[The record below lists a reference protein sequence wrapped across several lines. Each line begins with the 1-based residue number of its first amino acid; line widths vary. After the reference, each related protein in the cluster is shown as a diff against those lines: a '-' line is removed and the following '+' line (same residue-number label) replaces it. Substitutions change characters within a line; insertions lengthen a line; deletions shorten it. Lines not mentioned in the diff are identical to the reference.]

1 VAQFGSLSDDWAMK
15 ELQGSTDGKSA
26 ELPLASNQEICMA
39 AVAIN
44 LSDIL
49 KDIPAGAWVALEQY
63 RVVAYGADMQQVL
76 AEARRKGVPN
86 PLIVKAPERQETMFL

>member
-1 VAQFGSLSDDWAMK
+1 
-15 ELQGSTDGKSA
+15 
-26 ELPLASNQEICMA
+26 MA

-49 KDIPAGAWVALEQY
+49 KDVPAGAWVALEHH

-76 AEARRKGVPN
+76 VEARSKGSSN
-86 PLIVKAPERQETMFL
+86 PLIVKVPDRQETMFL

>member
-1 VAQFGSLSDDWAMK
+1 
-15 ELQGSTDGKSA
+15 
-26 ELPLASNQEICMA
+26 MA

-49 KDIPAGAWVALEQY
+49 KDVPAGAWVAIEQY

-76 AEARRKGVPN
+76 AEARAKGARD
-86 PLIVKAPERQETMFL
+86 PLIVKVPDRQEILFL

>member
-1 VAQFGSLSDDWAMK
+1 
-15 ELQGSTDGKSA
+15 
-26 ELPLASNQEICMA
+26 MA

>member
-1 VAQFGSLSDDWAMK
+1 
-15 ELQGSTDGKSA
+15 
-26 ELPLASNQEICMA
+26 MA

-49 KDIPAGAWVALEQY
+49 KGIPAGAWVAVEQY

-76 AEARRKGVPN
+76 AEARRKGVQE
-86 PLIVKAPERQETMFL
+86 PLIVKVPERQETMFF

>member
-1 VAQFGSLSDDWAMK
+1 
-15 ELQGSTDGKSA
+15 
-26 ELPLASNQEICMA
+26 MA

-49 KDIPAGAWVALEQY
+49 KGVPAGAWVALSQY

-76 AEARRKGVPN
+76 AEARKKGVRD
-86 PLIVKAPERQETMFL
+86 PLIVKAPERQETLFL

>member
-1 VAQFGSLSDDWAMK
+1 
-15 ELQGSTDGKSA
+15 
-26 ELPLASNQEICMA
+26 MA

-49 KDIPAGAWVALEQY
+49 KDIPRGAWVALWHY

-76 AEARRKGVPN
+76 AESRRKGIKD
-86 PLIVKAPERQETMFL
+86 PLIVKVPDRPESLFL

>member
-1 VAQFGSLSDDWAMK
+1 
-15 ELQGSTDGKSA
+15 
-26 ELPLASNQEICMA
+26 MA

-49 KDIPAGAWVALEQY
+49 KGIPAGAWVAVEQY

-76 AEARRKGVPN
+76 AEARRKGVRE
-86 PLIVKAPERQETMFL
+86 PLIVKVPERQETMFF

>member
-1 VAQFGSLSDDWAMK
+1 
-15 ELQGSTDGKSA
+15 
-26 ELPLASNQEICMA
+26 MA

-49 KDIPAGAWVALEQY
+49 KGIPAGAWVAVEQY

-76 AEARRKGVPN
+76 AEARSKGVRE
-86 PLIVKAPERQETMFL
+86 PLIVKVPERQETMFF